1 VTLQER
7 LIGEMKE
14 AMKTGDTLKVS
25 VIRMLRSS
33 IKNKEIEKG
42 KNQALSEN
50 EIIELIS
57 SAIKQHGDSVE
68 QFAKGGRTDLVE
80 KEEREIQILKTYL
93 PTPLSEEELRR
104 MIQETLRETGAAAS
118 QNLGRVMKAI
128 MPKVV
133 GRADG
138 AAVSRLVKEMLG

>member
-1 VTLQER
+1 MTLQDR

-14 AMKTGDTLKVS
+14 AMKAGDTLKVS

-42 KNQALSEN
+42 KSQALSDSD
-50 EIIELIS
+50 IIDLIS
-57 SAIKQHGDSVE
+57 SAIKQRRDSVE

-80 KEEREIQILKTYL
+80 KEEMEIQILKTYL
-93 PTPLSEEELRR
+93 PTPLTEEELRR
-104 MIQETLRETGAAAS
+104 MIGETLRESGATVS
-118 QNLGRVMKAI
+118 QDLGRVMKAI

-138 AAVSRLVKEMLG
+138 AAVSKLVREMLG

>member
-42 KNQALSEN
+42 KSQVLSEN

-57 SAIKQHGDSVE
+57 SAIKQRGDSVE

-104 MIQETLRETGAAAS
+104 MIQETLRESGAAAS
-118 QNLGRVMKAI
+118 QDLGRVMKAI

>member
-1 VTLQER
+1 MTLQDR

-14 AMKTGDTLKVS
+14 AMKAGDTLKVS

-42 KNQALSEN
+42 KSQALSDSD
-50 EIIELIS
+50 IIDLIS
-57 SAIKQHGDSVE
+57 SAIKQRRDSVE

-80 KEEREIQILKTYL
+80 KEEMEIQILKTYL
-93 PTPLSEEELRR
+93 PTPLTEEELRR
-104 MIQETLRETGAAAS
+104 MIGETLRESGATVR
-118 QNLGRVMKAI
+118 QDLGRVMKAI

-138 AAVSRLVKEMLG
+138 AAVSKLVREMLG